1 MAEPASAAMTPASVL
16 LRAVAIRTNDQV
28 GR

>member
-1 MAEPASAAMTPASVL
+1 MAEPASAAMTRANVM
-16 LRAVAIRTNDQV
+16 LRAAAVRTNDQV